1 MLFFFP
7 RGFWSNISWRVFVFT
22 IFFSQILATSSFLL
36 QRGLQ
41 SLSPNFHPSTDWEQ
55 DTRLST
61 HTHTHAL
68 QINDTHTLTLFVCK
82 VESTTYG
89 TIMNLDSLSVSV
101 PASPLSSPLFLLLFF
116 LIITH
121 SVCLSNSWM
130 NRPPK
135 IWSNVSNNFFSFPDW
150 QMPTIWSKKNIK
162 TNRILG
168 SNPVMT
174 APSSRPNA
182 TGVNRCCGMRSSW
195 AFFSGVKVLSP
206 VSLFT
211 DGFLTIRNNSNTPRC
226 HRGQRCAC

>member
-1 MLFFFP
+1 MFCFFFQ
-7 RGFWSNISWRVFVFT
+7 RILIQHQLKSFCFYNLFQSF
-22 IFFSQILATSSFLL
+22 LATSSFLL

-182 TGVNRCCGMRSSW
+182 TGVNRCCGMRSS
-195 AFFSGVKVLSP
+195 
-206 VSLFT
+206 
-211 DGFLTIRNNSNTPRC
+211 
-226 HRGQRCAC
+226 